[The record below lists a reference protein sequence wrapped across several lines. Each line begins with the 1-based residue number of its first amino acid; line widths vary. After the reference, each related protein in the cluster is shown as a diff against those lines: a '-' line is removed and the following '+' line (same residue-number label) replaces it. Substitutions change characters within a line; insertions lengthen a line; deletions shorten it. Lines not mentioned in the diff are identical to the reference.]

1 MDKHIVQV
9 LRWEIES
16 NVRQHVQDDDVALTL
31 TNQIMRNVLDNFA
44 SQAVAR
50 STKKKQFLTFRR
62 TPGVT
67 VPSWAYRKPGT
78 VPGFPTLR

>member
-1 MDKHIVQV
+1 MDKSNVQV

-16 NVRQHVQDDDVALTL
+16 SVRQHIQDDDIALAL
-31 TNQIMRNVLDNFA
+31 TNQIMLNVLDNFA

-50 STKKKQFLTFRR
+50 NAKKKHFLTFRR

-67 VPSWAYRKPGT
+67 VPGWAYRKPGT